1 MRVGMIVKWRLRVVT
16 AEGHG
21 DAVLQLF
28 FKESHLLVAL
38 LAIKFGKSELVL
50 ETNYLFLQVEG
61 GSALDHIIP

>member
-1 MRVGMIVKWRLRVVT
+1 MIVKWRLRVVT
-16 AEGHG
+16 AEGLG

-38 LAIKFGKSELVL
+38 LVIKFGKSELVL

-61 GSALDHIIP
+61 GSALDHVIP